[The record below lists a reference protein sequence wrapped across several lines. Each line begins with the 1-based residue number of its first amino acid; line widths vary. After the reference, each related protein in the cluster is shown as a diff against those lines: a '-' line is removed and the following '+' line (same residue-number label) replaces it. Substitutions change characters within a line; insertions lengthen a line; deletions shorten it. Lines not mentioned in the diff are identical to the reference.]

1 MSTEKQQRGATWQML
16 RRLKSEACK
25 LDPIDRWLATV
36 LADFANEDGEAW
48 PSIRTLVRRSGIGR
62 TRLFKGL
69 GTLCGGPL
77 PLFIK
82 DWSRSAAKG
91 RRTATYVVIRYP
103 EAFAEARALRQS
115 GTPSAPAQ
123 EEFATR
129 TGEAGRDASSKH
141 QQSATRTEGSAART
155 APVRGANDPG
165 PPRGHNPLSES
176 PNESPREHPT
186 PARAQERAGAGLS
199 LSPLNGEPGPEQN
212 RSGDG
217 ADGKNAS
224 VADGTT
230 SWAKSTGS
238 SDAGANPPSEA
249 PRTMPEGLSELI
261 GGMRNAPGANRQRRE
276 MGLADPVWPD
286 RFRQLKEFVRKK

>member
-1 MSTEKQQRGATWQML
+1 MSTEKQQRGATWQIL
-16 RRLKSEACK
+16 RRLKSEACE

-36 LADFANEDGEAW
+36 LADYANEYGEAW
-48 PSIRTLVRRSGIGR
+48 PSIATLVRRTGIKR
-62 TRLFKGL
+62 TRVFEGL
-69 GTLCGGPL
+69 RTLCDGPG

-82 DWSRSAAKG
+82 DWTRSRLKG
-91 RRTATYVVIRYP
+91 RKTATYVVIHDP
-103 EAFAEARALRQS
+103 EAFAEARATRQL
-115 GTPSAPAQ
+115 GTIVGPPNQGFAP
-123 EEFATR
+123 R
-129 TGEAGRDASSKH
+129 TGESGGDVGREW
-141 QQSATRTEGSAART
+141 QQSAPRTEGSAPRT
-155 APVRGANDPG
+155 APVRRANDPG

-238 SDAGANPPSEA
+238 SVAGANPPLQA
-249 PRTMPEGLSELI
+249 PRTVPEGLSELI
-261 GGMRNAPGANRQRRE
+261 EGMRNAPGANRQRRE